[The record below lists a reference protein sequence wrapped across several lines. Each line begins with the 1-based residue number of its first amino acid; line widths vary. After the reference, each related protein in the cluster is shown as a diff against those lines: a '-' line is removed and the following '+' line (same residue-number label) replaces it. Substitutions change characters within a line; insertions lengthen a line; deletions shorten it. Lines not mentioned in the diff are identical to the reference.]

1 MEEKTTNI
9 SRPKEVTI
17 VAILLFALAVLSLV
31 LFFSTKIPLK
41 WNEALAQ
48 LLGIL
53 LYALLGFGMLK
64 MIAGIRILTIVLYIL
79 NLLIGIYSTIL
90 HGFEL
95 TALMIILDVGIITLL
110 LLKSTREAFNKTET
124 ERNKKAAARL
134 ESNWKKME
142 AATLKEIREK
152 DGISSEEEK

>member
-9 SRPKEVTI
+9 KRPKEVTI

-31 LFFSTKIPLK
+31 SFFSTKIPLK

-48 LLGIL
+48 LLGII
-53 LYALLGFGMLK
+53 LYVLLGFGMLK
-64 MIAGIRILTIVLYIL
+64 MIVGIRILTIALYIL
-79 NLLIGIYSTIL
+79 NLLVGISGIIL
-90 HGFEL
+90 HGFKL
-95 TALMIILDVGIITLL
+95 TDLILILDVGIITLL
-110 LLKSTREAFNKTET
+110 LLKSTREAFNKIET
-124 ERNKKAAARL
+124 ERNKRAAARL

-142 AATLKEIREK
+142 ASTLKAIREK